1 MNKINK
7 DETIALQWLKEQ
19 GLGKVERFCP
29 DPPDFVIGEDE
40 IAVEVTRL
48 SDKSE
53 GKSISLL
60 GTIEETLK
68 EFSRDPSEPRY
79 FLNFEYPCEEK
90 GIPKGRV
97 VQKELRELL
106 QYLSDSDSS
115 EGELSPPTMSST
127 LPQEGLGPRWALDCG
142 ITLDI
147 LGAGESKGPFKFLLG
162 ECTLTEKGVIEGV
175 DYLKHIPRCIEEKID
190 KYNDRGGDLWQRWG
204 DWWLLLVDHVW
215 CVPSMMSRAT
225 VAEVWGKVKESM
237 GPFSKVIVIS
247 CYEGQ
252 AGGLGCITFE
262 KESYHIESTR

>member
-1 MNKINK
+1 M
-7 DETIALQWLKEQ
+7 
-19 GLGKVERFCP
+19 
-29 DPPDFVIGEDE
+29 
-40 IAVEVTRL
+40 
-48 SDKSE
+48 
-53 GKSISLL
+53 
-60 GTIEETLK
+60 
-68 EFSRDPSEPRY
+68 
-79 FLNFEYPCEEK
+79 
-90 GIPKGRV
+90 
-97 VQKELRELL
+97 
-106 QYLSDSDSS
+106 
-115 EGELSPPTMSST
+115 
-127 LPQEGLGPRWALDCG
+127 DCG

-215 CVPSMMSRAT
+215 CVPSMVSRAT